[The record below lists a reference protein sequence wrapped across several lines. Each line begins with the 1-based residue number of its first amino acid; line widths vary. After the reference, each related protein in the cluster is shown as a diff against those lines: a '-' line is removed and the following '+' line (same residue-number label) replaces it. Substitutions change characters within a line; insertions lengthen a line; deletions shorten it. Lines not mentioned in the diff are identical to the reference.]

1 MNNKNSK
8 FFIIILGVFFFAV
21 INNQIGYYSLSN
33 SEYGVVDTKEKS
45 GNSNFSNL
53 LDPLSSE
60 TEKGNLSYIKMRSI
74 SDPGG
79 ILTIKE
85 PENYSQTFIGSNLTL
100 NFRLKDLDFNDTLIL
115 DPTNQANAVVKYNKT
130 NGIKENGTLYNQLI
144 FENKSKSYTAIIN
157 TSYFS
162 KEGNYTIEI
171 NVDLLDYEII
181 PYIFKLHLIDKF
193 NVSISI
199 YTPEEIIAGEKLTF
213 SIAAYYINQSELF
226 KLEDALIIATLNVN
240 EGDFI
245 YISQKKTSING
256 IAVFEILLPL
266 YTRNISL
273 EFELVSN
280 YNHVSGYLSTSNISV
295 ITSSEFIIS
304 FITNLMI
311 IILITFALVLFYLK
325 MILPKKRGKMKILDE
340 NKQIF
345 EDIMKYEQILI
356 LNKDTKKLLFVKS
369 YNNKEINN
377 EIINFFKS
385 SEHYLKNNIKSQ
397 DLIKE
402 ISYKNKFL
410 LLIDGKYTKIGLLLN
425 KQSSD
430 TLKSQLQELNQYLES
445 NFKNKF
451 ENRDEISKKFDEIE
465 KIIEDKLNISS
476 ILPHK
481 IEFDKFDKELLKNF
495 YPMLIYR
502 IADKLIKKKSKNYF
516 NLSELFLEFSKQA
529 NKGLTDFLIT
539 INELKSNNLITPI
552 RNII

>member
-21 INNQIGYYSLSN
+21 ISNQICYYSLSN

-53 LDPLSSE
+53 LDPFSSD

-79 ILTIKE
+79 ILTIKY
-85 PENYSQTFIGSNLTL
+85 PDNYSQTFIGSNLTL

-199 YTPEEIIAGEKLTF
+199 YTPEEIIAGEKLTL
-213 SIAAYYINQSELF
+213 SIIAYYINQSELF
-226 KLEDALIIATLNVN
+226 KLEDALIIATLKVN

-245 YISQKKTSING
+245 YSSLKKTNING
-256 IAVFEILLPL
+256 IVVFEILLPL

-280 YNHVSGYLSTSNISV
+280 YNHVSGYLSTSNITV
-295 ITSSEFIIS
+295 ITYSEFIIL

-311 IILITFALVLFYLK
+311 IILITLTLLLFYLK
-325 MILPKKRGKMKILDE
+325 MILPRKRGKMKILDE
-340 NKQIF
+340 YKQKF
-345 EDIMKYEQILI
+345 EDLMKYEQILI
-356 LNKDTKKLLFVKS
+356 LNKDTKNLIFVKS
-369 YNNKEINN
+369 YNNKEIDK

-385 SEHYLKNNIKSQ
+385 SEYYLKNNIKSQ

-410 LLIDGKYTKIGLLLN
+410 LLVDGKYTTTGLLLN
-425 KQSSD
+425 KQSSN
-430 TLKSQLQELNQYLES
+430 TLKSQLQELIHYFES
-445 NFKNKF
+445 KFKYKF
-451 ENRDEISKKFDEIE
+451 ENMDEVTNKFDEIE

-476 ILPHK
+476 ILPLTIEYDK
-481 IEFDKFDKELLKNF
+481 IDKVFLKKS
-495 YPMLIYR
+495 YSLDIYG
-502 IADKLIKKKSKNYF
+502 IADKLIKKKSKNFFY
-516 NLSELFLEFSKQA
+516 LSELFYEFSKQT
-529 NKGLTDFLIT
+529 NKGFTEFLIA
-539 INELKSNNLITPI
+539 INELKSNRLITPL
-552 RNII
+552 RKII